1 MWCEFMSY
9 DGCICGGVL
18 SVVGLFMV
26 CACVVDARVVRA

>member
-18 SVVGLFMV
+18 SVVGLFKG
-26 CACVVDARVVRA
+26 CVHVW